1 MDNGVSG
8 RENKIASPRGRR
20 LKYLPLIVRNLA
32 RNRRRNILTALSIAV
47 SLFIFSALTSLPRVA
62 QQLKLSASASR
73 IITVNKTGIFF
84 MLPQADKQVIRAMPH
99 VDGVIAET
107 YFGGIYQDPHDQFP
121 NTSLDPDQIAIV
133 YPDFEIPHEALE
145 RFQKIRTAALV
156 GIATMEK
163 YHWHIGQQIMLKG
176 TIYPVDVTL
185 QIVGTLRHKFTTAVI
200 FRRDYLEDL
209 LPDKG
214 WANDIIIKLDS
225 PAAAPGV
232 IGNIDET
239 FANSSFPTRTAS
251 EASFMQD
258 FLGMLKPIFQLA
270 AVLSVIV
277 LIALAL
283 VAANTAAMSVRE
295 RRGELAVMRALG
307 FRPALIAAVTLAESA
322 ALGLAGGL
330 VGCGAAYAVLTSQA
344 VGEAALG
351 GIGVIQMPA
360 WLIVE
365 GAAIGALIGVA
376 GAAIPA
382 GRAAARNIVDA
393 LRAVA

>member
-1 MDNGVSG
+1 MDSRSVR
-8 RENKIASPRGRR
+8 RENYLQDPRGQR
-20 LKYLPLIVRNLA
+20 LKFLPLIVRNIA
-32 RNRRRNILTALSIAV
+32 RNRRRNLLTALSIAV
-47 SLFIFSALTSLPRVA
+47 SLFIFSALISLPRVA

-73 IITVNKTGIFF
+73 IITVNKTGIAFL
-84 MLPQADKQVIRAMPH
+84 LPEAYKRRIRAMPH
-99 VDGVIAET
+99 VRGVIEET

-121 NTSLDPDQIAIV
+121 NTSLDPDEIATV
-133 YPDFEIPHEALE
+133 YPDLEIPRDAVE

-156 GIATMEK
+156 GIATMQK
-163 YHWHIGQQIMLKG
+163 YHWHVGQQIMLKG

-214 WANDIIIKLDS
+214 WGNDIIIKLDRPDS
-225 PAAAPGV
+225 APTV

-258 FLGMLKPIFQLA
+258 FMGMLKPLFQLA
-270 AVLSVIV
+270 ALLSVIV

-283 VAANTAAMSVRE
+283 VSANTAAMSVRE
-295 RRGELAVMRALG
+295 RHAEFAMMRALG

-322 ALGLAGGL
+322 ALGVAGGL
-330 VGCGAAYAVLTSQA
+330 VGCAATYLIVTLFPI
-344 VGEAALG
+344 GEAALG
-351 GIGVIQMPA
+351 GIGVIRMPA
-360 WLIVE
+360 WLIAE
-365 GAAIGALIGVA
+365 GAAIGALVGIA
-376 GAAIPA
+376 GATIPA
-382 GRAAARNIVDA
+382 LRAARRNIVDA
-393 LRAVA
+393 LRAVV